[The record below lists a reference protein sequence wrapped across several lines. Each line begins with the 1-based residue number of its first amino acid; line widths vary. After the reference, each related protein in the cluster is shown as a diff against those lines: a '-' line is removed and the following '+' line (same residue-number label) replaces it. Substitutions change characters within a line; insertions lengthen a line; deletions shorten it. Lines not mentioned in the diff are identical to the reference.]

1 MGNCRRFKLCQT
13 NNSRSELP
21 HFKNGSGGRPPKF
34 GRTYDEKGGHS
45 IKQEDRWQKWAN
57 LGGQIA
63 KNAMVNGGKGGQMAK
78 MGKFGRTNSKNALV
92 NVLPNGRTKCQKEGR
107 APKGRTCGSS
117 DASTDFFFI
126 FLCYYKEVHHF
137 LWPGG
142 YLHCF
147 KMAKRGGSSEIH
159 CGNGR
164 HLLEPDLQIE
174 LNPLAI
180 F

>member
-1 MGNCRRFKLCQT
+1 
-13 NNSRSELP
+13 
-21 HFKNGSGGRPPKF
+21 
-34 GRTYDEKGGHS
+34 
-45 IKQEDRWQKWAN
+45 
-57 LGGQIA
+57 
-63 KNAMVNGGKGGQMAK
+63 MVNGGKGGQMAK
-78 MGKFGRTNSKNALV
+78 MGNFGRTNTKNALV

-107 APKGRTCGSS
+107 PPKGRTCGSS
-117 DASTDFFFI
+117 DASIDFFFI

-180 F
+180 FQYHNVPETYLKLRSPGCQDEEGRQAPQKQPEITSL